1 MDFPKL
7 HHDIL
12 ASYKHKH
19 GFSNSSGMPF
29 IVLHKLRYIRVSTIR
44 SFITINHNRISNQPC
59 ACTASHPLSG
69 CATIKNNCQLV
80 KRVVT
85 LLSIIVERIPA
96 RTVTFKSVIL
106 KRQITKLGAFFYKSG
121 LPISPTSCP

>member
-1 MDFPKL
+1 MNFPKL
-7 HHDIL
+7 HRDTL

-19 GFSNSSGMPF
+19 GFSDSSGMPF

-44 SFITINHNRISNQPC
+44 SFITINHNHISNQPC
-59 ACTASHPLSG
+59 AYTASHPLSG

>member
-1 MDFPKL
+1 MNFPKL

-19 GFSNSSGMPF
+19 GFSDSSGMPF
-29 IVLHKLRYIRVSTIR
+29 IVLHKLRYIRVSTIC
-44 SFITINHNRISNQPC
+44 SFITINHNHISNQPC

-96 RTVTFKSVIL
+96 RTVTFKSFSL